1 VLPKSS
7 NPDSEKQVGLW
18 V

>member
-7 NPDSEKQVGLW
+7 NPDSEKPVGPWL
-18 V
+18 